1 MQPSL
6 RLLNATKKTSKL
18 PFPVELTPLFMA
30 VSVALCSGSYFT
42 YKKLTTDHSLRLFS
56 NPEQSALED
65 VLEQNEN
72 NNSNQG

>member
-6 RLLNATKKTSKL
+6 RLLNAAKKTSKL

-30 VSVALCSGSYFT
+30 ISVALCSGSYFT
-42 YKKLTTDHSLRLFS
+42 YKKLTTDKSLRLVT

-65 VLEQNEN
+65 ILQKKEGNDN
-72 NNSNQG
+72 